1 MHHSMC
7 SRIVITQH
15 DAKVLGVMVYIYQDS
30 CNCGQ
35 GLWTRNFIAN
45 FMTTIT
51 LLLKLSCDFHN
62 LHRYRPSCKYTKYL
76 KVPCVWSR
84 QDLVC
89 MDHKHPDLKTI
100 PNILPLV
107 QRPHYDVLCHL
118 KFLLELVRT
127 FHTSDDNVHI
137 YLCCVLGLL
146 YKTILDIGNDIL
158 TQPKTV
164 SYFNFILKLVKRCEN
179 DIHTSMSV

>member
-1 MHHSMC
+1 MC

-51 LLLKLSCDFHN
+51 LLLKLSCEFHN

-89 MDHKHPDLKTI
+89 MDHKYPDLKT
-100 PNILPLV
+100 NSKYFTSCTETTLW
-107 QRPHYDVLCHL
+107 RPVSSKVFAGVGTYI
-118 KFLLELVRT
+118 
-127 FHTSDDNVHI
+127 TSDDNVHI
-137 YLCCVLGLL
+137 YLYCVLGLL

-179 DIHTSMSV
+179 DIHTSMSVW